1 MYRYFYVKVQLVG
14 QQGAPEKYHLV
25 RGHVRTLNVK
35 RPCLYFT
42 KNFTYI
48 YVVDRHF
55 ALSFLMLLHMQNKQ
69 IAKKHFHTS
78 SIFLHCFDPVGWVSG
93 RRGGIWPVIMLFLS
107 TTNNDKA
114 TKAPSQVRAQ

>member
-69 IAKKHFHTS
+69 IAKKNISTPVAS
-78 SIFLHCFDPVGWVSG
+78 SFIALTLLVGCQEG
-93 RRGGIWPVIMLFLS
+93 GGGIWPVMMLFLS
-107 TTNNDKA
+107 TN
-114 TKAPSQVRAQ
+114 QQ